1 MTPAKLTLLQ
11 TELGMFTYGD
21 LIQYFPFR
29 YEDRT
34 VVHPIASIT
43 EEMDHAQFVGR
54 IRFKEK
60 IGAGH
65 RQRIVA
71 QVCDATGCIEIVWFQ
86 GVKWLE
92 KSLVRSEVALASL
105 GSSRGVWLN
114 QYRK

>member
-1 MTPAKLTLLQ
+1 MSLVPFFDTDLAKLRGMTPAKLTLLQ

-34 VVHPIASIT
+34 VVHPIASISD
-43 EEMDHAQFVGR
+43 EMDHAQFVGR

-65 RQRIVA
+65 RQRIEKA
-71 QVCDATGCIEIVWFQ
+71 ELFAERFEPGDRLGGRFRCIAVIP
-86 GVKWLE
+86 
-92 KSLVRSEVALASL
+92 
-105 GSSRGVWLN
+105 
-114 QYRK
+114 